1 MSTLASSLEPT
12 GSTVVYV
19 VEFTLHAKPGHYSDV
34 ADIYSDF
41 AADFL
46 STHDALV
53 SVMVVGDEA
62 DGTVRGIGVWE
73 DRESA
78 EAVNSDPDVR
88 GVQRRDRLRC
98 SPRPPSGP
106 SCHSCTCSAGPTDVI
121 GLT

>member
-1 MSTLASSLEPT
+1 MSTLASTQPT

-62 DGTVRGIGVWE
+62 AGT
-73 DRESA
+73 SA
-78 EAVNSDPDVR
+78 ASAS
-88 GVQRRDRLRC
+88 GKTASRRTR
-98 SPRPPSGP
+98 
-106 SCHSCTCSAGPTDVI
+106 
-121 GLT
+121 

>member
-1 MSTLASSLEPT
+1 
-12 GSTVVYV
+12 VYV

-34 ADIYSDF
+34 ADIYSSF

-46 STHDALV
+46 TTHDALV

-78 EAVNSDPDVR
+78 DAVNSDPAFAVFNDAITPLLAAPAERTELSLVHLFAR
-88 GVQRRDRLRC
+88 A
-98 SPRPPSGP
+98 
-106 SCHSCTCSAGPTDVI
+106 SA
-121 GLT
+121 

>member
-1 MSTLASSLEPT
+1 M
-12 GSTVVYV
+12 YV

-34 ADIYSDF
+34 ADLYSTF

-46 STHDALV
+46 TTHDALV

-78 EAVNSDPDVR
+78 DAVNSDPAFAVFNDTITRLLARTDGPVR
-88 GVQRRDRLRC
+88 ARCGLRE
-98 SPRPPSGP
+98 PR
-106 SCHSCTCSAGPTDVI
+106 AKE
-121 GLT
+121 

>member
-1 MSTLASSLEPT
+1 
-12 GSTVVYV
+12 VYV

-34 ADIYSDF
+34 TDLYSAF

-78 EAVNSDPDVR
+78 DAVNSDPAFAAFNDAIDPLLAEPAER
-88 GVQRRDRLRC
+88 
-98 SPRPPSGP
+98 
-106 SCHSCTCSAGPTDVI
+106 TDLSLVH
-121 GLT
+121 LFSRAD

>member
-1 MSTLASSLEPT
+1 M
-12 GSTVVYV
+12 YV

-34 ADIYSDF
+34 ADIYSAF

-78 EAVNSDPDVR
+78 DAVNSDPDVR
-88 GVQRRDRLRC
+88 GVQRRDRPVARRARRADGAVT
-98 SPRPPSGP
+98 RPPVQPGR
-106 SCHSCTCSAGPTDVI
+106 
-121 GLT
+121 LT